1 MTDQKL
7 PFMPLTDQDLA
18 RLMAYLAVPLAVQQM
33 CDQDQPLD
41 DTRRYALS
49 DMIAAQTPDRALM
62 GLALSAMILDARLRT
77 YDVRIAEVVSMSAEM
92 MVQDYAP
99 TFLHAL
105 TTGDITTLFDANVP
119 ELLATVPE
127 DLESLADLLAVVAG
141 LVPDRLPLYRD
152 LATLLSVQ
160 AGAQALVAEVLV
172 DALDDETIITG
183 GLTDDLTVSGTVALQ
198 ADPDNIVPFR
208 RR

>member
-1 MTDQKL
+1 MTDEKL

-18 RLMAYLAVPLAVQQM
+18 RLMTYLEVPLAVQQI
-33 CDQDQPLD
+33 CDQDQDLD

-62 GLALSAMILDARLRT
+62 GLALSAMILDARLRAH
-77 YDVRIAEVVSMSAEM
+77 DVRIAEVVSMSAEM

-99 TFLHAL
+99 TFLQ
-105 TTGDITTLFDANVP
+105 TIKSPTSTLFDQNVP

-141 LVPDRLPLYRD
+141 LVPDGLPLYRD
-152 LATLLSVQ
+152 MATLLSVQ

-172 DALDDETIITG
+172 EALDDETIITG